1 MAKLLRMPEISAN
14 ATEAVLQ
21 EWSVQENTPFAADDT
36 IATIETDKAAVD
48 IEAEAD
54 GVIIKMLV
62 TAGAAVEVGSPI
74 ALLGDPKETV
84 ADLDALLAELGVA
97 ATVPSDRSQNVV
109 MSRTTPRPRAVNL
122 PTVRRCGTP
131 LPQQKHPCDQKS
143 KTAVIECLP
152 AHSPDGSP
160 RTPES
165 PLPRSPAPAR
175 AAESPAATSRQS

>member
-74 ALLGDPKETV
+74 ALLGDPEETV
-84 ADLDALLAELGVA
+84 TDLDALLAELGVA
-97 ATVPSDRSQNVV
+97 AAVPSK
-109 MSRTTPRPRAVNL
+109 
-122 PTVRRCGTP
+122 VRR
-131 LPQQKHPCDQKS
+131 
-143 KTAVIECLP
+143 
-152 AHSPDGSP
+152 
-160 RTPES
+160 
-165 PLPRSPAPAR
+165 
-175 AAESPAATSRQS
+175 TS